1 MRVPVRPDLYCYT
14 FPDPCATACDPHSA
28 YSVRWSRADRR
39 AARPKGNKT

>member
-14 FPDPCATACDPHSA
+14 FPHPGSAICDPRSTYA
-28 YSVRWSRADRR
+28 VRWSRADRR